1 MDRMGHKEGEVI
13 QAGMITKSI
22 ERAQKKV
29 EENNFGIRK
38 RLLEY
43 DDVMN
48 AQREVIYKRRRN
60 ALHGDRIRTDIA
72 NMFYELVESHVLA
85 THETKDFDGFRLAL
99 LSDFGVEP
107 PFDYE
112 SFVSGK
118 PEDLAYQTYLHAESL
133 YQEKL
138 VELAKRA
145 HPVILNVHNDEK
157 NEYQNILVPF
167 SDGRKTLQISAN
179 IQDSVDSEG
188 KSVLTTLEKAVVL
201 AIIDQHWK
209 EHLRDM
215 DDLRSNVQHARF
227 EQKDPLLIYKFESYE
242 LFQKMVQKVNAQ
254 VASFLMKCTIPTGSA
269 RPAQQSQRPTSPRVK
284 EQKAGVANTAEQGAA
299 ARAAAAQGGMP
310 GRMPGGGTIALAE
323 CHSKRNGRNRCS
335 RFGRKRRLVETR
347 WSPSERGRQE
357 VQEAVAQSGLAAA
370 GFLIARLMNLP
381 AVSADTPS
389 ITELRAALD
398 RLDAAT
404 APAWGTMDAPQM
416 LRHCSRFMDL
426 YLGRIAVPGWARMV
440 SRLIGPFFLRSF
452 LTKPIGATP
461 RNIGTMPAIKS
472 QPDLDLDFEAERT
485 HFLERFTE
493 VEALD
498 GVIQHAMYGAMK
510 ADDAKALVRHHTTHH
525 FHQFG
530 LV

>member
-1 MDRMGHKEGEVI
+1 
-13 QAGMITKSI
+13 
-22 ERAQKKV
+22 
-29 EENNFGIRK
+29 
-38 RLLEY
+38 
-43 DDVMN
+43 MN

-85 THETKDFDGFRLAL
+85 THEVKDFDGFRLAL

-227 EQKDPLLIYKFESYE
+227 EQKD
-242 LFQKMVQKVNAQ
+242 
-254 VASFLMKCTIPTGSA
+254 
-269 RPAQQSQRPTSPRVK
+269 
-284 EQKAGVANTAEQGAA
+284 
-299 ARAAAAQGGMP
+299 
-310 GRMPGGGTIALAE
+310 
-323 CHSKRNGRNRCS
+323 HS
-335 RFGRKRRLVETR
+335 
-347 WSPSERGRQE
+347 
-357 VQEAVAQSGLAAA
+357 
-370 GFLIARLMNLP
+370 
-381 AVSADTPS
+381 
-389 ITELRAALD
+389 
-398 RLDAAT
+398 
-404 APAWGTMDAPQM
+404 
-416 LRHCSRFMDL
+416 
-426 YLGRIAVPGWARMV
+426 
-440 SRLIGPFFLRSF
+440 
-452 LTKPIGATP
+452 
-461 RNIGTMPAIKS
+461 
-472 QPDLDLDFEAERT
+472 
-485 HFLERFTE
+485 
-493 VEALD
+493 
-498 GVIQHAMYGAMK
+498 
-510 ADDAKALVRHHTTHH
+510 
-525 FHQFG
+525 
-530 LV
+530 